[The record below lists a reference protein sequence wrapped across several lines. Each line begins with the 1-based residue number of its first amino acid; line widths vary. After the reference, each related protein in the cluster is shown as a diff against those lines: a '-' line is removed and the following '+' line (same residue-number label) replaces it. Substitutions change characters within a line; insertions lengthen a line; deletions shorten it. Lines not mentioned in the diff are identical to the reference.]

1 MHMNDMMLV
10 GNVGP
15 HKPVIIL
22 LYFLKPIPL
31 TGINLKKKKKE
42 KKKKKGI
49 MYNLH
54 DFLLT

>member
-1 MHMNDMMLV
+1 MNDMMLV

-31 TGINLKKKKKE
+31 TGINLKKKKKRKKE
-42 KKKKKGI
+42 KKRD
-49 MYNLH
+49 H
-54 DFLLT
+54 VQSS